1 MIQPKTYYDVKG
13 CKKRIQIHQGGT
25 RSGKSF
31 SITQCLIEHA
41 YKNQNANLV
50 ISMVRKTYP
59 SLRSSVMRDFM
70 EILLKAG
77 WYHEKYHNKTENT
90 YRLFGN
96 TFEFFSCDNPL
107 RLRGKKRDILWLCE
121 ANELSYEDFFQLN
134 IRTTT
139 GPVILDFNPS
149 DEFSYIYDL
158 LDREDSAFFRTTYK
172 DNPFLSDI
180 QIEEIERLKTN
191 GDSNYWRVYGLG
203 MRGISRETIFETQTY
218 KTLPEGAKRLAIGLD
233 WGYSVDP
240 TSIVDVYLHGQEIY
254 IRQMLYSGGYTNED
268 IARFLKEQELER
280 HTEII
285 ADSAEPKSIETLH
298 RLGHN
303 VKGAKKG
310 PDSVRAGIDIM
321 KRYSLKIHE
330 SSADVIKEFRN
341 YKWSTDK
348 DGRMLPK
355 PVGLNDHSID
365 AVRYVCLNKLRPNS
379 GQYFVA

>member
-1 MIQPKTYYDVKG
+1 
-13 CKKRIQIHQGGT
+13 
-25 RSGKSF
+25 
-31 SITQCLIEHA
+31 
-41 YKNQNANLV
+41 
-50 ISMVRKTYP
+50 
-59 SLRSSVMRDFM
+59 MRDFM

-77 WYHEKYHNKTENT
+77 WYHERYHNKTENT
-90 YRLFGN
+90 YQLFGN

-107 RLRGKKRDILWLCE
+107 RLRGKKRDVLWLCE

-180 QIEEIERLKTN
+180 QIEEIERLKTS

-203 MRGISRETIFETQTY
+203 LRGISRETIFETQTY

-240 TSIVDVYLHGQEIY
+240 TAIVDVYLHGQEIY
-254 IRQMLYSGGYTNED
+254 ISQLLYTGGYTNDD
-268 IARFLKEQELER
+268 ISRFLHEQNIER

-285 ADSAEPKSIETLH
+285 ADSAEPKSVETLH

-303 VKGAKKG
+303 IKGAKKG

-321 KRYSLKIHE
+321 KRYTLKIHE
-330 SSADVIKEFRN
+330 SSADVLKEFRN
-341 YKWSTDK
+341 YKWTTDK

-355 PVGLNDHSID
+355 PVDLNNHSID

-379 GQYFVA
+379 GQYFLA

>member
-1 MIQPKTYYDVKG
+1 
-13 CKKRIQIHQGGT
+13 
-25 RSGKSF
+25 
-31 SITQCLIEHA
+31 
-41 YKNQNANLV
+41 
-50 ISMVRKTYP
+50 
-59 SLRSSVMRDFM
+59 MRDFM

-172 DNPFLSDI
+172 DNPFLSEI

-203 MRGISRETIFETQTY
+203 LRGISRETIFETQTTKPY
-218 KTLPEGAKRLAIGLD
+218 PKGQSVWRLVWTG
-233 WGYSVDP
+233 V
-240 TSIVDVYLHGQEIY
+240 T
-254 IRQMLYSGGYTNED
+254 R
-268 IARFLKEQELER
+268 
-280 HTEII
+280 
-285 ADSAEPKSIETLH
+285 
-298 RLGHN
+298 
-303 VKGAKKG
+303 
-310 PDSVRAGIDIM
+310 
-321 KRYSLKIHE
+321 
-330 SSADVIKEFRN
+330 
-341 YKWSTDK
+341 
-348 DGRMLPK
+348 
-355 PVGLNDHSID
+355 
-365 AVRYVCLNKLRPNS
+365 
-379 GQYFVA
+379 